1 MRIVI
6 QALVEGAESV
16 QIGVV
21 ERASDAAPSS
31 GLGLLLAESRE
42 LLAALQAVVVAEQT
56 REVVKAMS
64 RCGSCLDPLAVK
76 DTKSIVYRTAFGKA
90 SLPSPRLYA
99 RCTGCGA
106 VAFHRDSFSP
116 LALALPERTHP
127 QWTRLQTRYASVMS
141 YNLARK
147 FLLHAF
153 PGATALP
160 TSSVRA
166 NAQKIGT
173 RLEGEVRARIEHV
186 IEKMPVDYA
195 RPVPRV
201 AQATHA
207 LQVDAGYVR
216 SVPDREGTHWI
227 STIASKVVRPGTRRT
242 HEHAYS
248 IGYEPMQGIR
258 QQAFLASIGISLD
271 VPITVLSDGGEDV
284 DSACS
289 LPAAN
294 ERILDW
300 FHIGMR
306 FEHLRLAA
314 VGLKGLDDYDR
325 TELLRNVEGAKW
337 LLWHGRAEACL
348 QRLEMLRR
356 ETGWVGKRNA
366 LGRLIFYLRRASWG
380 LVNYAKRRAQGLPI
394 SSAGAESVVDHV
406 VGQRMKR
413 NGHMR
418 WTRRG
423 ANNLL
428 QVRCAVLNSQDVRN
442 FKRWYPANESV
453 LRAA

>member
-1 MRIVI
+1 MRIAI
-6 QALVEGAESV
+6 HAIVEGAEAV
-16 QIGVV
+16 QIGVI
-21 ERASDAAPSS
+21 ERACDAAPSS
-31 GLGLLLAESRE
+31 GLGLFLAESRE
-42 LLAALQAVVVAEQT
+42 LLAALQAVVIAEQT
-56 REVVKAMS
+56 KEVVKTMS
-64 RCGSCLDPLAVK
+64 QCASCLEPLAVK

-90 SLPSPRLYA
+90 SRPSPRLYGRCA
-99 RCTGCGA
+99 RCGA
-106 VAFHRDSFSP
+106 VAYHRESFSP
-116 LALALPERTHP
+116 LAIALPERAHP
-127 QWTRLQTRYASVMS
+127 QWTWLQTRYASVMS
-141 YNLARK
+141 YDLARK

-166 NAQKIGT
+166 NVQKIGA
-173 RLEGEVRARIEHV
+173 RLEGEVQARIVRVLED
-186 IEKMPVDYA
+186 MPVDYD
-195 RPVPRV
+195 RPVRPPV
-201 AQATHA
+201 QATHA

-216 SVPDREGTHWI
+216 SVPNREGTHWI

-242 HEHAYS
+242 HENAYS
-248 IGYEPMQGIR
+248 IGYEPMQGVR
-258 QQAFLASIGISLD
+258 QQAFLASIGIRLS

-284 DSACS
+284 DSACG

-314 VGLKGLDDYDR
+314 VGLKGLDEYDR
-325 TELLRNVEGAKW
+325 TEVLRDVEGAKW
-337 LLWHGRAEACL
+337 LLWHGKAERCL
-348 QRLEMLRR
+348 QRLEALRR
-356 ETGWVGKRNA
+356 QTGWVGKRNA

-380 LVNYAKRRAQGLPI
+380 LVNYAERRAQGLPI

-418 WTRRG
+418 WTRMG

-428 QVRCAVLNSQDVRN
+428 QVRCAVLNTQDVRN